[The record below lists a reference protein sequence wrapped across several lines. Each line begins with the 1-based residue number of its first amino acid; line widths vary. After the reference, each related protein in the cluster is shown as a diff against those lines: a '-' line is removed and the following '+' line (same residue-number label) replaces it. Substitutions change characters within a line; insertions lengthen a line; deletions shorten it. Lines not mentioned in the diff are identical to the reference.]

1 MKMMM
6 KRREVK
12 IMSDDNMLSQEE
24 IDALMNKKQDD
35 GDDGDS
41 EASETSNDPFE
52 NLSDEEKD
60 VIGEVNNIAMGSAAT
75 ALYTILD
82 KKVEI
87 TAPQV
92 ELISF
97 KDITNEYD
105 RPCVLVK
112 VEYVEGLEGVN
123 LLIIQKRDAAII
135 ADLMM
140 GGDGTDPDEEL
151 SEMHTSAVGEAMNQ
165 MMGSASTALSSIIDG
180 VVNISPPNA
189 RYLDLNDAVDE
200 DEDLFDPDE
209 ELVATS
215 FNLKIGD
222 LVDSTFKQLAP
233 KEFTKELVA
242 TLTGKDNTG
251 LTAKDDNKQQEQVS
265 AVAEEKSQEEAEK
278 STVSQKQSQSQQP
291 QQQREQPQQQQQ
303 QQRQQPAAQQTQQ
316 GAAAAN
322 TGNRRVQREEEVAV
336 QSAQFPDFDE
346 DSAQPLPQNMELI
359 KDVPLQVTVR
369 LGKSK
374 MKIKD
379 ILELGEGSIVE
390 LDKLAGEPV
399 DLLVNG
405 KLVAKGE
412 VVVIDENF
420 GFRVKDIIS
429 PMERINNI

>member
-1 MKMMM
+1 M
-6 KRREVK
+6 KRKEVK

-24 IDALMNKKQDD
+24 IDALMNDKQDD
-35 GDDGDS
+35 DEDAGS
-41 EASETSNDPFE
+41 NETNNDPFE
-52 NLSDEEKD
+52 NLNEEEKD

-87 TAPQV
+87 TAPEV
-92 ELISF
+92 ELIPF
-97 KDITNEYD
+97 KDITEEYD

-233 KEFTKELVA
+233 KEFTKNLVA
-242 TLTGKDNTG
+242 TLTGKDSRG
-251 LTAKDDNKQQEQVS
+251 LTAKEDNKQQEEVS
-265 AVAEEKSQEEAEK
+265 AVAEEKTQKAEK
-278 STVSQKQSQSQQP
+278 STTSEQKAQPKQQP
-291 QQQREQPQQQQQ
+291 QPQKQQQ
-303 QQRQQPAAQQTQQ
+303 QQRQQPAAQQPQQ
-316 GAAAAN
+316 GAAAASS
-322 TGNRRVQREEEVAV
+322 GNRKVQRDEEVAV

-412 VVVIDENF
+412 VVVIDESF

>member
-1 MKMMM
+1 M
-6 KRREVK
+6 KRKEVK

-24 IDALMNKKQDD
+24 IDALMNKKQNDDDDD
-35 GDDGDS
+35 GS
-41 EASETSNDPFE
+41 NETNNDPFE
-52 NLSDEEKD
+52 NLNEEEKD

-87 TAPQV
+87 TAPEV
-92 ELISF
+92 ELIPF
-97 KDITNEYD
+97 KDITEEYD

-233 KEFTKELVA
+233 KEFTKNLVA
-242 TLTGKDNTG
+242 TLTGKDSRG
-251 LTAKDDNKQQEQVS
+251 LTAKEDNKQQEEVS
-265 AVAEEKSQEEAEK
+265 AVAEEKVQETEE
-278 STVSQKQSQSQQP
+278 STVSQQQTQPEPQP
-291 QQQREQPQQQQQ
+291 QKQQQQQ
-303 QQRQQPAAQQTQQ
+303 QQRQQPAAQQPQQ
-316 GAAAAN
+316 GAAAASS
-322 TGNRRVQREEEVAV
+322 GNRKVQRDEEVAV

-412 VVVIDENF
+412 VVVIDESF

>member
-1 MKMMM
+1 M
-6 KRREVK
+6 KRKEVK

-24 IDALMNKKQDD
+24 IDALMNDKQDD
-35 GDDGDS
+35 DEDAGS
-41 EASETSNDPFE
+41 NETNNDPFE
-52 NLSDEEKD
+52 NLNEEEKD

-87 TAPQV
+87 TAPEV
-92 ELISF
+92 ELIPF
-97 KDITNEYD
+97 KDITEEYD

-233 KEFTKELVA
+233 KEFTKNLVA
-242 TLTGKDNTG
+242 TLTGKDSRG
-251 LTAKDDNKQQEQVS
+251 LTAKEDNKQQEEVS
-265 AVAEEKSQEEAEK
+265 AVAEEKTQKAEK
-278 STVSQKQSQSQQP
+278 STTSEQKAQPKQQP
-291 QQQREQPQQQQQ
+291 QPQKQQ
-303 QQRQQPAAQQTQQ
+303 QQRQQPAAQQPQQ
-316 GAAAAN
+316 GAAAASS
-322 TGNRRVQREEEVAV
+322 GNRKVQRDEEVAV

-412 VVVIDENF
+412 VVVIDESF

>member
-1 MKMMM
+1 
-6 KRREVK
+6 
-12 IMSDDNMLSQEE
+12 MSDDNMLSQEE
-24 IDALMNKKQDD
+24 IDALMNDKQDND
-35 GDDGDS
+35 EDDGS
-41 EASETSNDPFE
+41 NETTNDPFE
-52 NLSDEEKD
+52 NLNEEEKD

-87 TAPQV
+87 TAPEV
-92 ELISF
+92 ELIPF
-97 KDITNEYD
+97 KDITEEYD

-233 KEFTKELVA
+233 KEFTKNLVA
-242 TLTGKDNTG
+242 TLTGKDSRG
-251 LTAKDDNKQQEQVS
+251 LTAKEDNKQQEEVS
-265 AVAEEKSQEEAEK
+265 AVAEEKTQKAEK
-278 STVSQKQSQSQQP
+278 STTSEQKAQPKQQP
-291 QQQREQPQQQQQ
+291 QPQKQQQ
-303 QQRQQPAAQQTQQ
+303 QQRQQPAAQQPQQ
-316 GAAAAN
+316 GAAAASS
-322 TGNRRVQREEEVAV
+322 GNRKVQRDEEVAV

-412 VVVIDENF
+412 VVVIDESF

>member
-1 MKMMM
+1 
-6 KRREVK
+6 
-12 IMSDDNMLSQEE
+12 MSDDNMLSQEE
-24 IDALMNKKQDD
+24 IDALMNDKQDD
-35 GDDGDS
+35 DEDAGS
-41 EASETSNDPFE
+41 NETTNDPFE
-52 NLSDEEKD
+52 NLNEEEKD

-87 TAPQV
+87 TAPEV
-92 ELISF
+92 ELIPF
-97 KDITNEYD
+97 KDITEEYD

-233 KEFTKELVA
+233 KEFTKNLVA
-242 TLTGKDNTG
+242 TLTGKDSRG
-251 LTAKDDNKQQEQVS
+251 LTAKEDNKQQEEVS
-265 AVAEEKSQEEAEK
+265 AVAEEKTQKAEK
-278 STVSQKQSQSQQP
+278 STTSEQKAQPKQQP
-291 QQQREQPQQQQQ
+291 QPQKQQQ
-303 QQRQQPAAQQTQQ
+303 QQRQQPAAQQPQQ
-316 GAAAAN
+316 GAAAASS
-322 TGNRRVQREEEVAV
+322 GNRKVQRDEEVAV

-412 VVVIDENF
+412 VVVIDESF

>member
-1 MKMMM
+1 
-6 KRREVK
+6 
-12 IMSDDNMLSQEE
+12 MSDDNMLSQEE
-24 IDALMNKKQDD
+24 IDALMNEKQDD
-35 GDDGDS
+35 NGDD
-41 EASETSNDPFE
+41 ETNETSSDPFE
-52 NLSDEEKD
+52 NLNEEEKD

-87 TAPQV
+87 TAPEV
-92 ELISF
+92 ELIPF
-97 KDITNEYD
+97 KDITKEYD

-233 KEFTKELVA
+233 KEFTKNLVA
-242 TLTGKDNTG
+242 TLTGKDSRG
-251 LTAKDDNKQQEQVS
+251 LTAKEDNKQQEEVS
-265 AVAEEKSQEEAEK
+265 AVAEEKAQQTEE
-278 STVSQKQSQSQQP
+278 STVSQQQTQPKQEPQP
-291 QQQREQPQQQQQ
+291 QKQ
-303 QQRQQPAAQQTQQ
+303 QQRQQPAAQQAQP
-316 GAAAAN
+316 GAAAASS
-322 TGNRRVQREEEVAV
+322 GKRKVQREEEVAV

>member
-1 MKMMM
+1 
-6 KRREVK
+6 
-12 IMSDDNMLSQEE
+12 MSDDSMLSQEE
-24 IDALMNKKQDD
+24 IDALMDKKK
-35 GDDGDS
+35 GDDNEENTEESDDLLESDS
-41 EASETSNDPFE
+41 LSE
-52 NLSDEEKD
+52 EEKD

-82 KKVEI
+82 QKVEI
-87 TAPQV
+87 TAPTV
-92 ELISF
+92 ELLSF
-97 KDITNEYD
+97 EEITEAYD

-123 LLIIQKRDAAII
+123 LLIIQQEDAAII

-200 DEDLFDPDE
+200 DDDLFDPE
-209 ELVATS
+209 KELVATS

-233 KEFTKELVA
+233 KEFTKDLVA
-242 TLTGKDNTG
+242 TLTGNDSRG
-251 LTAKDDNKQQEQVS
+251 LTAKEDNKQQEEVS
-265 AVAEEKSQEEAEK
+265 AVAEEQTAEQSEESPAAQTQSQPK
-278 STVSQKQSQSQQP
+278 KQTQPKQSGQSQQP
-291 QQQREQPQQQQQ
+291 QQ
-303 QQRQQPAAQQTQQ
+303 PAAQQKQ
-316 GAAAAN
+316 GAAVRSGQKN
-322 TGNRRVQREEEVAV
+322 VQREEEVAV

-412 VVVIDENF
+412 VVVIDESF

>member
-1 MKMMM
+1 
-6 KRREVK
+6 
-12 IMSDDNMLSQEE
+12 MSDDNMLSQEE
-24 IDALMNKKQDD
+24 IDALMNEKQDDD
-35 GDDGDS
+35 GDD
-41 EASETSNDPFE
+41 ETNETSSDPFE
-52 NLSDEEKD
+52 NLNEEEKD

-87 TAPQV
+87 TAPEV
-92 ELISF
+92 ELIPF
-97 KDITNEYD
+97 KDITKEYD

-233 KEFTKELVA
+233 KEFTKNLVA
-242 TLTGKDNTG
+242 TLTGKDSRG
-251 LTAKDDNKQQEQVS
+251 LTAKEDNKQQEEVS
-265 AVAEEKSQEEAEK
+265 AVAEEKAQQTEE
-278 STVSQKQSQSQQP
+278 STVSQQQTQPKQEPQP
-291 QQQREQPQQQQQ
+291 QKQ
-303 QQRQQPAAQQTQQ
+303 QQRQQPAAQQAQP
-316 GAAAAN
+316 GAAAASS
-322 TGNRRVQREEEVAV
+322 GKRKVQREEEVAV